1 MITLVQR
8 GLIND
13 LPEIKT
19 LKQEIVADYLGYRNG
34 HLWWIKSP
42 GRRVKAGD
50 RFGSKRK
57 DGRIGGQIFGKYY
70 LEHRL
75 IWFLKTGE
83 WPTEVLDHKDGLN
96 NDPSN
101 LRQATNQQNQ
111 FNRGPRKNK
120 SSIYKGVCK
129 HKGRWYVQYRLNGK
143 NHSVGYFDCEIEAAK
158 AYDNAVREHQ
168 GEFMKA
174 NFNE

>member
-1 MITLVQR
+1 MTK
-8 GLIND
+8 D
-13 LPEIKT
+13 IKT
-19 LKQEIVADYLGYRNG
+19 LKQVSVAEYLEYRNE

-42 GRRVKAGD
+42 GRRVKVGD

-75 IWFLKTGE
+75 IWLLKTGE

-129 HKGRWYVQYRLNGK
+129 HRGRWYVQYRLNGK
-143 NHSVGYFDCEIEAAK
+143 NHFPNWGAIWGWDTNSITTID
-158 AYDNAVREHQ
+158 DSNATVYNQ
-168 GEFMKA
+168 VSISFKK
-174 NFNE
+174 